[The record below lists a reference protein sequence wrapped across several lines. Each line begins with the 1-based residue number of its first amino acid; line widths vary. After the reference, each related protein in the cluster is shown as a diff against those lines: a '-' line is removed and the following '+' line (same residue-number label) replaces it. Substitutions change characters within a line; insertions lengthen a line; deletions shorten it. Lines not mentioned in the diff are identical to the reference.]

1 VDSASHDDLC
11 DLGLATMSTATS
23 LFSQINTRWF
33 QRSIGWT
40 GIEIG
45 CHEVKMAQVRKLDG
59 RWILSSIW
67 TIENP
72 VAYTSIGNECIGHR
86 SNRIQ
91 ESFGW
96 MPSTDLLEKGL
107 APLFTEA
114 ESLNGLFQGKRCAVT
129 LNDGMIDYR
138 ELDLPFSNLE
148 DAYPVVSSEVAF
160 EAECEQNELITDC
173 WQLPKSRSRHES
185 STYAAVS
192 LKCAAAEQMSADLL
206 RIGFDC
212 QVIDAVPSAIARATQ
227 MMIQDNES
235 ITLAID
241 LGYGQ
246 STVTMVQE
254 DEPVLTRSLR
264 SCSLLSLLEGIARV
278 FEVSVSDA
286 QTLLFQ
292 SSAND
297 SFQNSGKEGFSNPL
311 RQRTDVFLNALSFEI
326 NKTLEYYSR
335 AFYSVP
341 PQRIL
346 IMGAGVKIP
355 GIASVLEQKTN
366 LPTFVWSMES
376 TFGPLESRPLG
387 SFAIAAGLSCLA
399 WDTP

>member
-1 VDSASHDDLC
+1 
-11 DLGLATMSTATS
+11 MSTTIS
-23 LFSQINTRWF
+23 LFNEFNTRWF

-45 CHEVKMAQVRKLDG
+45 GHEVKMAQVRKLGG
-59 RWILSSIW
+59 RWSLLSVW

-72 VAYTSIGNECIGHR
+72 VPYASEGKEFPSHHP
-86 SNRIQ
+86 SRIQ

-96 MPSTDLLEKGL
+96 MSSAEILENGL
-107 APLFTEA
+107 APLFTGA
-114 ESLNGLFQGKRCAVT
+114 DKLNGLFEGKKCAAT

-138 ELDLPFSNLE
+138 ELDLPFSDLD
-148 DAYPVVSSEVAF
+148 DAYPVISSEVAF
-160 EAECEQNELITDC
+160 EAECDPNDLITDC
-173 WQLPKSRSRHES
+173 WRLPKSRSRNES

-192 LKCAAAEQMSADLL
+192 LKCAYAGRISKDLI

-212 QVIDAVPSAIARATQ
+212 HVIDAVPCAMARATQ
-227 MMIQDNES
+227 MMIQDHES

-246 STVTMVQE
+246 STITMVQ
-254 DEPVLTRSLR
+254 DNEPILTRSLR
-264 SCSLLSLLEGIARV
+264 TCSMLSLLEGIARV

-297 SFQNSGKEGFSNPL
+297 SFNDSGKKGFSNPL
-311 RQRTDVFLNALSFEI
+311 RQRTDAFLNSLSYEI
-326 NKTLEYYSR
+326 NRTLEYSR
-335 AFYSVP
+335 RLFHSAAP
-341 PQRIL
+341 ERIL
-346 IMGAGVKIP
+346 LMGAGVKIP
-355 GIASVLEQKTN
+355 QIAQVLEQKTS
-366 LPTFVWSMES
+366 LPTQVWCMETS
-376 TFGPLESRPLG
+376 FGQLESQPIG

-399 WDTP
+399 WDAP

>member
-1 VDSASHDDLC
+1 
-11 DLGLATMSTATS
+11 MSTATS
-23 LFSQINTRWF
+23 LFSQVKTRWF

-59 RWILSSIW
+59 RWCLSSIW

-72 VAYTSIGNECIGHR
+72 IPYTSEGCEPMGHR
-86 SNRIQ
+86 PNRTQ

-96 MPSTDLLEKGL
+96 LTNADLLENGL
-107 APLFTEA
+107 ARLFNGA
-114 ESLNGLFQGKRCAVT
+114 ESLNGLFQGKKCAAT

-138 ELDLPFSNLE
+138 ELDLPFSDLD
-148 DAYPVVSSEVAF
+148 DAFPVVSSEVAF
-160 EAECEQNELITDC
+160 EAECEPNELITDC
-173 WQLPKSRSRHES
+173 WRLPKSRSRHES

-192 LKCAAAEQMSADLL
+192 LKCAAAEQLSTDLL

-212 QVIDAVPSAIARATQ
+212 QVIDAVPCAIARATQ
-227 MMIQDNES
+227 MMIQDHES

-246 STVTMVQE
+246 STVTIVQD
-254 DEPVLTRSLR
+254 DEPILTRSLR
-264 SCSLLSLLEGIARV
+264 SCSLISLLEGIARV
-278 FEVSVSDA
+278 FEVSIADA

-297 SFQNSGKEGFSNPL
+297 SFRDSGKEGFSNPL
-311 RQRTDVFLNALSFEI
+311 RQRTDVFLNALACEI
-326 NKTLEYYSR
+326 NKTLEYCSR
-335 AFYSVP
+335 VFHSIT
-341 PQRIL
+341 PQQIL

-355 GIASVLEQKTN
+355 RIANVLEQKTN
-366 LPTFVWSMES
+366 LLTHVWCMES
-376 TFGPLESRPLG
+376 AFGPLESQPIG
-387 SFAIAAGLSCLA
+387 SFAIAAGLSSLA
-399 WDTP
+399 WDAP